1 MKYAFKRERYQKV
14 TCTQLHEPNYDLSQ
28 YSVCIIMILIRS
40 ITIIEYFTAWVPIKN
55 VSNYIIYDLPIPVQ

>member
-28 YSVCIIMILIRS
+28 YSVWIITILIYS
-40 ITIIEYFTAWVPIKN
+40 TSLTILVLLLLNISLRGPQLKIG
-55 VSNYIIYDLPIPVQ
+55 PIPVQ